1 MLNDWRRLHDRYQK
15 NCAMC
20 EYLVKRLLTYTRK
33 YELLLKT
40 ICLFPLE
47 IIQNINYSAFLLK
60 QRNLPVI
67 KKTFEI
73 FWTINN
79 QTQTRTLPKKLS
91 IKLSNNEDVRANKE
105 DSFIL
110 LYCIVEKQVKRLFKN
125 TFSFQNN
132 RDKKTD
138 FILTSAFII
147 MGFFSYYFSW

>member
-1 MLNDWRRLHDRYQK
+1 
-15 NCAMC
+15 MC

-73 FWTINN
+73 F
-79 QTQTRTLPKKLS
+79 
-91 IKLSNNEDVRANKE
+91 
-105 DSFIL
+105 
-110 LYCIVEKQVKRLFKN
+110 
-125 TFSFQNN
+125 
-132 RDKKTD
+132 
-138 FILTSAFII
+138 
-147 MGFFSYYFSW
+147 